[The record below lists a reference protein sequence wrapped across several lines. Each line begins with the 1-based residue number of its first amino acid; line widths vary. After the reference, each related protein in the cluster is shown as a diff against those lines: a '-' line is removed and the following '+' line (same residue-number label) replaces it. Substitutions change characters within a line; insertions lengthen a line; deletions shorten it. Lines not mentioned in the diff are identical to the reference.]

1 MLQSMTGYGKAEINT
16 GNLKISV
23 ETKALNS
30 KTLDMF
36 TRIAPRYKSK
46 ELEIRKLINDKLLR
60 GKVDFSITI
69 ENLGDK
75 PTATRINA
83 GLVKN
88 YVAELENLDIEGTK
102 LDFLN
107 MAVRM
112 PEIFGT
118 QDEKIDGQEYNDLI
132 SCIHSS
138 LDCVIEFRK
147 EEGKSLETLLKEYI
161 VNILNSLS
169 KIEPYEPERLRDIKG
184 KLQTQLAE
192 LQIQHDDQRF
202 HQEMIYY
209 IEKLD
214 ISEEKN
220 RLKQHCKY
228 FFEVMENEA
237 QSGKKLGF
245 IAQEMGRE
253 INTIGS
259 KANHSEIQK
268 LVVLMKD
275 ELEKIKEQTNNVF

>member
-1 MLQSMTGYGKAEINT
+1 MVQSMTGYGKAEISSER
-16 GNLKISV
+16 LKISV
-23 ETKALNS
+23 ETKSLNS
-30 KTLDMF
+30 KSLDLF

-46 ELEIRKLINDKLLR
+46 ELEIRKLISEKLQR
-60 GKVDFSITI
+60 GKIDFIITT
-69 ENLGDK
+69 ENLGDI
-75 PTATRINA
+75 PVTNRINTH
-83 GLVKN
+83 LVKN
-88 YVAELENLDIEGTK
+88 YIAELENLHIEGTK
-102 LDFLN
+102 LEFLK

-112 PEIFGT
+112 PEVFSS
-118 QDEKIDGQEYNDLI
+118 QDEEISELEYNGLI
-132 SCIHSS
+132 SCINTS
-138 LDCVIEFRK
+138 LDRVIDFRT
-147 EEGKSLETLLKEYI
+147 EEGKSLETVLKKYI
-161 VNILNSLS
+161 INILTNLS
-169 KIEPYEPERLRDIKG
+169 KIEPYEPERMEDIKE
-184 KLQTQLAE
+184 KLYRQLNE
-192 LQIQHDDQRF
+192 LAIQYDEPRF

-214 ISEEKN
+214 ISEEKI

-228 FFEVMENEA
+228 FFEVMENEV

>member
-1 MLQSMTGYGKAEINT
+1 MLQSMTGYGKAEISSER
-16 GNLKISV
+16 LKISV
-23 ETKALNS
+23 ETKSLNS
-30 KTLDMF
+30 KSLDLF

-46 ELEIRKLINDKLLR
+46 ELEIRKFISEKLQR
-60 GKVDFSITI
+60 GKIDFTITI
-69 ENLGDK
+69 ENLGDI
-75 PTATRINA
+75 PVTNRLNTNLI
-83 GLVKN
+83 KN
-88 YVAELENLDIEGTK
+88 YIAELENLHIEGTK
-102 LDFLN
+102 LEFLK

-112 PEIFGT
+112 PEVFSS
-118 QDEKIDGQEYNDLI
+118 QDEEISELEYNGLI
-132 SCIHSS
+132 SCINTS
-138 LDCVIEFRK
+138 LDRVIDFRT
-147 EEGKSLETLLKEYI
+147 EEGKSLETVLKKYI
-161 VNILNSLS
+161 VNILTSLS
-169 KIEPYEPERLRDIKG
+169 KIEPYEPERMEDIKE
-184 KLQTQLAE
+184 KLHRQLNE
-192 LQIQHDDQRF
+192 LAIQYDEPRF

-214 ISEEKN
+214 ISEEKT

-228 FFEVMENEA
+228 FFEVMENEV
-237 QSGKKLGF
+237 QPGKKLGF